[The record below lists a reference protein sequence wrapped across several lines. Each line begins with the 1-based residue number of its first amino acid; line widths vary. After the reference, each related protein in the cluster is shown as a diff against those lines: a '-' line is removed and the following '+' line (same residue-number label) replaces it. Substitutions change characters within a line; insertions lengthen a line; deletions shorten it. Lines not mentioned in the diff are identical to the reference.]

1 MRNHFSK
8 LDFVGSNYAMG
19 FYCWE
24 SAVNTVLTDVDGEK
38 PFAGTLPA
46 AREGELFA
54 SQESVCNDPNVE
66 SLEAIREGDAFLRS
80 GKEGCFTNGADLI
93 AAAMA

>member
-1 MRNHFSK
+1 M
-8 LDFVGSNYAMG
+8 
-19 FYCWE
+19 
-24 SAVNTVLTDVDGEK
+24 NTVLTDVDGEK

-80 GKEGCFTNGADLI
+80 SKEGCFTNGADLI

>member
-1 MRNHFSK
+1 MLMERNPS
-8 LDFVGSNYAMG
+8 L
-19 FYCWE
+19 
-24 SAVNTVLTDVDGEK
+24 VLCLLLGR
-38 PFAGTLPA
+38 G
-46 AREGELFA
+46 GLFA
-54 SQESVCNDPNVE
+54 SQESVCNDPKVE

>member
-1 MRNHFSK
+1 M
-8 LDFVGSNYAMG
+8 
-19 FYCWE
+19 
-24 SAVNTVLTDVDGEK
+24 NTVLTDVDGEK

-54 SQESVCNDPNVE
+54 SQESVCNDPNVK

>member
-1 MRNHFSK
+1 M
-8 LDFVGSNYAMG
+8 
-19 FYCWE
+19 
-24 SAVNTVLTDVDGEK
+24 NTVLTDVDGEK

-66 SLEAIREGDAFLRS
+66 SLEAIREGDAFLR
-80 GKEGCFTNGADLI
+80 
-93 AAAMA
+93 

>member
-1 MRNHFSK
+1 MLMERNPS
-8 LDFVGSNYAMG
+8 L
-19 FYCWE
+19 
-24 SAVNTVLTDVDGEK
+24 VLCLLLGR
-38 PFAGTLPA
+38 G
-46 AREGELFA
+46 LFA

>member
-1 MRNHFSK
+1 M
-8 LDFVGSNYAMG
+8 
-19 FYCWE
+19 
-24 SAVNTVLTDVDGEK
+24 NTVLTDVDGEK

-46 AREGELFA
+46 AREGGELFA

-80 GKEGCFTNGADLI
+80 GKEGRFTNGADLI

>member
-1 MRNHFSK
+1 M
-8 LDFVGSNYAMG
+8 
-19 FYCWE
+19 
-24 SAVNTVLTDVDGEK
+24 
-38 PFAGTLPA
+38 PA

>member
-1 MRNHFSK
+1 MLMERNPS
-8 LDFVGSNYAMG
+8 LVLCLLLGRGS
-19 FYCWE
+19 F
-24 SAVNTVLTDVDGEK
+24 
-38 PFAGTLPA
+38 
-46 AREGELFA
+46 FA

>member
-1 MRNHFSK
+1 MLMERNPS
-8 LDFVGSNYAMG
+8 L
-19 FYCWE
+19 
-24 SAVNTVLTDVDGEK
+24 VLCLLLGR
-38 PFAGTLPA
+38 G
-46 AREGELFA
+46 GELLA

-93 AAAMA
+93 AAAMAWWLGLLRKTF